1 MAARSP
7 TGDISQFDE
16 TYHNPLPKL
25 PACRFCHGRKA
36 KCDNNRPKC
45 SLCVKHGEEC
55 MTLAVEDSEPI
66 AREYIGNLEQEIRDL
81 EAELE
86 ASRSFNSP
94 STPPP
99 ASRDAPI
106 PEYLD
111 SDGSRRAISLSKR
124 KRQSP
129 SFVEGG
135 GISFMRHLFADSAW
149 REHDPT
155 LLRNLSRGSGPVG
168 TGVKPNAL
176 PSAQEARD
184 IFNRY
189 VNGSHIQRPFF
200 LRSDLEKLYARV
212 FSEAEGSSDMNLA
225 SKDSHDLYRTFMILA
240 IGSVISYR
248 NGATLHHPYG
258 YYVSAMKYLDD
269 SFLARGLE
277 SIQDLLLI
285 GSSITL
291 DRPFAIP
298 DTTIQVG
305 FPADADDEEIEAAER
320 SGSFPDLDSYCTASS
335 ITSPPKTRNTEMS
348 VLLACLRLR
357 QITSQIHAEFGGK
370 AIDSHAGKNIMA
382 RGLIYSKLDFL
393 LDQLRQWR
401 CSSPVFDHPRCLYEM
416 QEWHQL
422 LYLREQL
429 LLIRKAIDLVPKRN
443 NSPPRDLLSLCLRS
457 AVDAISIFCRLFRDR
472 KITFTRSYFQMLFT
486 AGLSVMYCLSVVK
499 DFDLETVLTGTQSVR
514 ACEDALKQIVEEL
527 PDAKHYLAVYEA
539 LRAHVV
545 RKYTSTINFPS
556 QSQPDSRTAE
566 SILQQQDSEVSSE
579 PLLSAYQA
587 PVLTAPTSSF
597 HSTHPSYDSQFLQGE
612 LDVMS
617 MTNSATQIHTRASVS
632 EGSILSLDIFGDD
645 ALWDMEAGLSEYAC
659 GDPPASLYLENPFD
673 VHYHM

>member
-1 MAARSP
+1 MCIEQSLHR
-7 TGDISQFDE
+7 
-16 TYHNPLPKL
+16 
-25 PACRFCHGRKA
+25 
-36 KCDNNRPKC
+36 C
-45 SLCVKHGEEC
+45 SHSKSRVGLLH
-55 MTLAVEDSEPI
+55 
-66 AREYIGNLEQEIRDL
+66 EQL
-81 EAELE
+81 
-86 ASRSFNSP
+86 
-94 STPPP
+94 
-99 ASRDAPI
+99 
-106 PEYLD
+106 
-111 SDGSRRAISLSKR
+111 
-124 KRQSP
+124 
-129 SFVEGG
+129 
-135 GISFMRHLFADSAW
+135 
-149 REHDPT
+149 
-155 LLRNLSRGSGPVG
+155 
-168 TGVKPNAL
+168 
-176 PSAQEARD
+176 
-184 IFNRY
+184 
-189 VNGSHIQRPFF
+189 QR
-200 LRSDLEKLYARV
+200 RV
-212 FSEAEGSSDMNLA
+212 FWEC
-225 SKDSHDLYRTFMILA
+225 YMIDR
-240 IGSVISYR
+240 Y
-248 NGATLHHPYG
+248 
-258 YYVSAMKYLDD
+258 
-269 SFLARGLE
+269 
-277 SIQDLLLI
+277 
-285 GSSITL
+285 SSITL

-298 DTTIQVG
+298 DTAIQVG

-612 LDVMS
+612 LDMMS